1 MSIAKIWQQPKYLW
15 MGRWINCGISIQWN
29 MSQQQKGMKYWHMQQ
44 YEGIS
49 KSLYGVKEAI
59 QKKKKKYICMIF
71 MWNSKKCKWIYS
83 ARKQS
88 GYLGIGGKWVMARGW
103 NYKGTQR
110 NFWGDRCVLIV
121 LSEVMVSWVHRHVKT
136 YQIVYFKYMNLLYVN
151 CTSIKVF
158 FKKGNFFLNLFFLN
172 VEMIILSFY

>member
-1 MSIAKIWQQPKYLW
+1 MVYPYNGIWVSNKKE
-15 MGRWINCGISIQWN
+15 WN
-29 MSQQQKGMKYWHMQQ
+29 TDTCNSMRESQNHYMEWKK
-44 YEGIS
+44 
-49 KSLYGVKEAI
+49 LYK
-59 QKKKKKYICMIF
+59 KKKKKYICMIF